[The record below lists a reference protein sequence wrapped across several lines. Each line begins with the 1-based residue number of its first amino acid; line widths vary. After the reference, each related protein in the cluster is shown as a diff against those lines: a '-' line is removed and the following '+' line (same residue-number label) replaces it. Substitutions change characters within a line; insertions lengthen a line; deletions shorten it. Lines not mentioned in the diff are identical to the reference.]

1 MRHAGDS
8 PRPTIGYDTASKVAH
23 HAMDHDCTLK
33 EAALALNTVSKA
45 DVRPTCGHVPCRHRI

>member
-1 MRHAGDS
+1 
-8 PRPTIGYDTASKVAH
+8 
-23 HAMDHDCTLK
+23 MDHDCTLK